1 MAVSTISRVHGQDS
15 AGAFYGYTPLVVK
28 VAATGKFTAD
38 SGGSGSAITEGG
50 YTKARKIM
58 QTFASIVWLGTQ
70 NDDVFTVIVDQPSA
84 NQGDG
89 TGGNAGATT
98 GWGALKS
105 ALAAGIS
112 GSAGDYTVTTS
123 SALNGAGTFTFA

>member
-1 MAVSTISRVHGQDS
+1 MASIPRTHGQDA

-38 SGGSGSAITEGG
+38 SGGGTSAITEGG

-58 QTFASIVWLGTQ
+58 QTFGSIVWLGTQ
-70 NDDVFTVIVDQPSA
+70 NDDVFTCIVDQPTV

-89 TGGNAGATT
+89 AGGQSGATT
-98 GWGALKS
+98 GFGALKS

-112 GSAGDYTVTTS
+112 GAAGDYTVTTS